1 MQFKIQSPYRPTG
14 DQPEAIK
21 EICEAVNAGADA
33 VTLLGVTG
41 SGKTPDTQSQQDPC
55 CPALRGVQVLLSGQR
70 SGVFR
75 LLLRL
80 LPARGLPPGDRH
92 LH

>member
-1 MQFKIQSPYRPTG
+1 MPFKIQSPYRPTG

-41 SGKTPDTQSQQDPC
+41 SGKTFSES
-55 CPALRGVQVLLSGQR
+55 PARARRSRWPTSLSGC
-70 SGVFR
+70 SGR
-75 LLLRL
+75 R
-80 LPARGLPPGDRH
+80 
-92 LH
+92 